1 MKYVKHALAIG
12 LMSVS
17 SMAAADSWLYAG
29 GAVGQSSFGSDDNTT
44 FGLHV
49 GTGILPIIGIE
60 AGYWNHGKFKFSG
73 LEYDADSFYVGIKPS
88 VDLGPVHIYG
98 RLGANRYDLSGK
110 AGTDSDDG
118 YDLMYGVGV
127 EYFIIDMISVGA
139 GYQNFEVGDAGNID
153 SFTLN
158 ATFHFL

>member
-29 GAVGQSSFGSDDNTT
+29 GAVGQSSFDSDDTTT

-60 AGYWNHGKFKFSG
+60 AGYWNHGSFKSNG
-73 LEYDADSFYVGIKPS
+73 QEYDFDSFYVGIKPS
-88 VDLGPVHIYG
+88 IDLGPVHLYG
-98 RLGANRYDLSGK
+98 RLGANRYNLDGRLG
-110 AGTDSDDG
+110 ADNDDG
-118 YDLMYGVGV
+118 YDVMYGLGV

>member
-17 SMAAADSWLYAG
+17 SMVAADSWLYAG

-73 LEYDADSFYVGIKPS
+73 QEYDADSFYVGIKPS

-98 RLGANRYDLSGK
+98 RLGANRYDVSGQTS
-110 AGTDSDDG
+110 ALSDDG
-118 YDLMYGVGV
+118 YDVMYGVGV
-127 EYFIIDMISVGA
+127 EYFVIDMISVGA